1 MVQGVD
7 LQGPPHRQER
17 SLQVGVITDELTGQ
31 RPHCPPAPRGSP
43 PWRPRGRAPW
53 RARRDRGPA
62 GSSASREGT
71 CLSESPGSSPL
82 HPRGAASRTTDCPD
96 WKLEANRGL
105 WGAFRASPWPPRP
118 CLSAHSFLP
127 CTLWTPSGLG
137 PLLTGLT
144 PHLPF
149 CHRPLP
155 GNPSPGYSEGLRG

>member
-43 PWRPRGRAPW
+43 PWRPRGAHLGELVETEDLPAAVLPVEAPACQNFQV
-53 RARRDRGPA
+53 RHHFVRGGQHHKRPTVQT
-62 GSSASREGT
+62 GS
-71 CLSESPGSSPL
+71 
-82 HPRGAASRTTDCPD
+82 
-96 WKLEANRGL
+96 WKQTEVCG
-105 WGAFRASPWPPRP
+105 GAFKASPWPPRP
-118 CLSAHSFLP
+118 CLSAHSFLH

-149 CHRPLP
+149 CHCPLP